1 MAAVY
6 AISLDGLID
15 HFRVNG
21 RALATPRHAIELSSH
36 QPDLGWALGK
46 VLQNA
51 VLRHMSLRTFS
62 LKPRGHRDQ
71 AIHVLLQLGV
81 I

>member
-1 MAAVY
+1 MAW
-6 AISLDGLID
+6 
-15 HFRVNG
+15 
-21 RALATPRHAIELSSH
+21 ALATPRHAIKASSH

-51 VLRHMSLRTFS
+51 ALRHMSLPTLS

-71 AIHVLLQLGV
+71 AIRVLLQLGV